1 MGVDLLDS
9 RFTDFLDPWGN
20 RVELTTYT
28 NIQYTKADHI
38 LKGMGLGHL
47 EKTPKAIG
55 ELAKKGH
62 GARAVVR
69 RPAAAMAAGG
79 CRIEA
84 PGGSPYIG
92 VPYTPIRHFDRAKR
106 AACPEPVEGEKSFP
120 RGALTVALHRKD
132 ISTARAIGPLRS
144 I

>member
-55 ELAKKGH
+55 ELAKKGM

-69 RPAAAMAAGG
+69 RRGG
-79 CRIEA
+79 ACVRRL
-84 PGGSPYIG
+84 PF
-92 VPYTPIRHFDRAKR
+92 RHFDRATR
-106 AACPEPVEGEKSFP
+106 AACPELVEGEKSFP
-120 RGALTVALHRKD
+120 RGALTVALRRKD
-132 ISTARAIGPLRS
+132 ISTPRAVGPLRS